1 MFLAIFNYIEH
12 LFTLIKPKKLFYMAI
27 DGVAPRA
34 KMNQQR
40 SRRFRTALDAEKA
53 RKQAAEDGVALPSDD
68 PFDSNC
74 ITPGTVFMEKLT
86 KQLRYFIHKKVSEDA
101 SWQGIDIILSGHEV
115 PGEGEHK
122 IMEKIRHDKAK
133 PDYDSNIRHCLY
145 GLDADLIMLGLLSHD
160 PHFAI
165 LREEVTF
172 GRQKKSKEL
181 SDQRFYLLHLSLV
194 REYLDLEF
202 DDAKDSCNIPYD
214 FERVLDDFILI
225 NFFIGND
232 FLPELPSLLIN
243 DGALPTILQS
253 YKRYL
258 EKCTSYISDS
268 GIINF
273 ENLLLW
279 LKEITVFEYEKFEE
293 KSLDAEW
300 LSKELSTVSI
310 HADEKKPSLSLTTS
324 QKKLLQEFKH
334 IIINANNLEK
344 PSTETPLSELPQAN
358 LPEMPESDL
367 AFMRALAGLTFMRI
381 IADDDNEGAYK
392 LILDIDGIPDGED
405 ESAHEERVLDVNK
418 ILKKYEKAP
427 VIKEEL
433 EKKKEEIYSQKFQQW
448 RNEYYRQK
456 FGFKENE
463 VDEKVVDI
471 AENYI
476 EGLQWVLLYYYRGC
490 PSWGWYF
497 RYHYSPRITDISLG
511 LKKIVKFEKGTPFK
525 PFEQLMGVLPSRSK
539 ALVPPAYHFLMT
551 DDLSP
556 IKDFYPLDFALDM
569 NGKRNEWEA
578 VVKIPFVDEKRLLK
592 ALETRENLLT
602 PEEKKRNSFGTSLRF
617 VFNPQVDEFF
627 PSSLPGQF
635 LDIAHSHCLET
646 IVDPYPENTEF
657 RFGLLE
663 GAKLGI
669 ESLAGFP
676 SLSTIPYTAKL
687 EMANVEVFQQPSRN
701 ESVVI
706 TLKNLYNDDT
716 AAAIA
721 EKLCGDSVY
730 INWPFLR
737 EAKVVAVSDDMFKY
751 SVNES
756 DGNVVQ
762 TPHETKEL
770 EQWSRAASKL
780 KMDFYRSYAVK
791 IGSVEKVVHV
801 KLLKGLR
808 KTKDGAFVKDFGSG
822 DEENAYAVQ
831 TLVENVLNEDDRYKE
846 RDALPLEQE
855 YPIGSQVT
863 FLGATGYGN
872 PVTVKGYTDDKLE
885 ISLLKLGRKEPAIG
899 ESTSQ
904 FESKIMRYIPSFEVA
919 KILHISPLFLS
930 KITGRFMVEYGGQKV
945 NLGLNLKND
954 VKRLKVLGY
963 TRKALKFWEYTPK
976 TVELIKT
983 FRTKF
988 PLVFAELA
996 KESLS
1001 KSYTPELK
1009 LSVDSEKGKN
1019 MVKEVKAWLKDTV
1032 GSLETVDFETEQLST
1047 ISVMKI
1053 EDYIIEYFKN
1063 PETVTEVEI
1072 KNIPRDALLLPSVAY
1087 TQLRSQRF
1095 DLGDRVV
1102 SALDF
1107 GKVKLYN
1114 RGTVIGIDSS
1124 GAKVV
1129 LKVLFD
1135 QEFDQGTTLGGLC
1148 KTRRGLAVD
1157 AGSVIN
1163 LTNKQLVYG
1172 QQTTASTGWKNSTP
1186 KPSNKGLKP
1195 APAVSSVWK
1204 NSIATQKKPVERKP
1218 NSKPNSKASGN
1229 SDNLKKSQKQ
1239 PVKILQK
1246 PADSTESSAGKID
1259 NEEASENLMAML
1271 KAKSSEPPKPAKDNN
1286 EVLSTFKGRKN
1297 AKASHQNLMGA
1308 LINNYSGI
1316 PRPPP
1321 QAPQPPLGAFMPP
1334 LPFGFMPPPPPPP
1347 PGAFLPDDQASAD
1360 LMAHLNINGDGAI
1373 DDDDVTFSNEST
1385 RGTRGGRG
1393 RGRGGRGRGNN
1404 GRGRGSGRGGRGSE
1418 RGAKQ

>member
-12 LFTLIKPKKLFYMAI
+12 LFALIKPKKLFYMAI

-53 RKQAAEDGVALPSDD
+53 RKKAIDDGVPLPSDD

-122 IMEKIRHDKAK
+122 IMEKIRHDKAS

-181 SDQRFYLLHLSLV
+181 ADQRFYLLHLSLV

-202 DDAKDSCNIPYD
+202 DDAKDSCNIPYN

-258 EKCTSYISDS
+258 QKCTSYISDS
-268 GIINF
+268 GLINF
-273 ENLLLW
+273 DNLRLW
-279 LKEITVFEYEKFEE
+279 LNEITVFEYEKFEE
-293 KSLDAEW
+293 KSLDVDWFA
-300 LSKELSTVSI
+300 KELSSVSV
-310 HADEKKPSLSLTTS
+310 HADEKKPSLTLTAS
-324 QKKLLQEFKH
+324 QKKLLNECRAT
-334 IIINANNLEK
+334 IINANSTEK
-344 PSTETPLSELPQAN
+344 PSVETPTSELPQAS
-358 LPEMPESDL
+358 LPVMSEEDL
-367 AFMRALAGLTFMRI
+367 AFIRALAGLTFMRV
-381 IADDDNEGAYK
+381 IADEDNEGAYK
-392 LILDIDGIPDGED
+392 LVLDIDGVPDDED
-405 ESAHEERVLDVNK
+405 ESSHEERVLDVNK
-418 ILKKYEKAP
+418 VLKKYEKAP
-427 VIKEEL
+427 VIKEDV
-433 EKKKEEIYSQKFQQW
+433 EKKKEEVYSHKFQQW

-497 RYHYSPRITDISLG
+497 RYHYSPRITDIKLG
-511 LKKIVKFEKGTPFK
+511 LEKIVKFEKGSPFK

-592 ALETRENLLT
+592 ALETRDNLLT
-602 PEEKKRNSFGTSLRF
+602 SEEKKRNGFGNSLRF

-627 PSSLPGQF
+627 QSSLPGHF

-646 IVDPYPENTEF
+646 IVDPYPENAEF

-676 SLSTIPYTAKL
+676 SLETIPYTAKL

-706 TLKNLYNDDT
+706 TLKDLYKDDT
-716 AAAIA
+716 AAAVA

-751 SVNES
+751 SVDDTS
-756 DGNVVQ
+756 GRVAQ
-762 TPHETKEL
+762 IPHEGKAL
-770 EQWSRAASKL
+770 DQWSMAASRL
-780 KMDFYRSYAVK
+780 KMNFYKNYAVK
-791 IGSVEKVVHV
+791 IGAVDKVVHV
-801 KLLKGLR
+801 KLLKGLK
-808 KTKDGAFVKDFGSG
+808 KTKDGAFVKDFDTG
-822 DEENAYAVQ
+822 DEEHSYAAQ

-846 RDALPLEQE
+846 RAALPLEEE
-855 YPIGSQVT
+855 YPIDSQVI

-872 PVTVKGYTDDKLE
+872 PVTVKGYSEGKLE
-885 ISLLKLGRKEPAIG
+885 ISLLKLERKEPAIG
-899 ESTSQ
+899 ERTSQ
-904 FESKIMRYIPSFEVA
+904 FESKVVRYIPSFEVA
-919 KILHISPLFLS
+919 KILHIPPLFLS
-930 KITGRFMVEYGGQKV
+930 KITGRFMVEHAGQKV

-963 TRKALKFWEYTPK
+963 TRKSLKFWEYTLK
-976 TVELIKT
+976 TIDLIKT
-983 FRTKF
+983 FREKF
-988 PLVFAELA
+988 PVVFAALL
-996 KESLS
+996 KESTS

-1009 LSVDSEKGKN
+1009 LSVGDEEGKN
-1019 MVKEVKAWLKDTV
+1019 MIKEAKAWLKDSV

-1047 ISVMKI
+1047 ISVTKI
-1053 EDYIIEYFKN
+1053 EDYIIEYFKS
-1063 PETVTEVEI
+1063 PETVSEIEI

-1124 GAKVV
+1124 GSKVV

-1135 QEFDQGTTLGGLC
+1135 QEFDQGSTLNGLC
-1148 KTRRGLAVD
+1148 KTRRGLVVD

-1172 QQTTASTGWKNSTP
+1172 QKANSTTGWKSSKP
-1186 KPSNKGLKP
+1186 KPSNNGLRP
-1195 APAVSSVWK
+1195 APVAASVWRNAAPDQPK
-1204 NSIATQKKPVERKP
+1204 ASDKKSNAKV
-1218 NSKPNSKASGN
+1218 NSKAFGSAD
-1229 SDNLKKSQKQ
+1229 SLKKTQKQ
-1239 PVKILQK
+1239 PVKVLQK
-1246 PADSTESSAGKID
+1246 RAENSEKPTDSSAGKVD
-1259 NEEASENLMAML
+1259 NEAASEDLMAML
-1271 KAKSSEPPKPAKDNN
+1271 QAKSSEPKPPKDNN
-1286 EVLSTFKGRKN
+1286 EVLSTFKGTKN
-1297 AKASHQNLMGA
+1297 VKASHQNLMGA
-1308 LINNYSGI
+1308 LINNYSGM

-1321 QAPQPPLGAFMPP
+1321 QAPQPPPGAFMPP
-1334 LPFGFMPPPPPPP
+1334 LPFGFMPPPPPP

-1360 LMAHLNINGDGAI
+1360 LMAHLNINGDAGI
-1373 DDDDVTFSNEST
+1373 DDNTVPTGST
-1385 RGTRGGRG
+1385 SGRGGRG
-1393 RGRGGRGRGNN
+1393 RGRGTRGARGSRGGRGN
-1404 GRGRGSGRGGRGSE
+1404 GRGRGSNRGGH
-1418 RGAKQ
+1418 